1 MKKFYTDFKGPVA
14 AILFFIILGG
24 IYSLV
29 NIQTGLFPDITFP
42 KIKIIAE
49 NGQQPVNKMMVTITV
64 PLENAIK
71 KVQNLHM
78 VRSIT
83 SRGSCEISA
92 FLDWNTDIDL
102 GKQRIEA
109 EINSIRQ
116 DLPPDINITI
126 QKMNPSI
133 LPVMGYS
140 LEGEGKSQIELRLI
154 AEYTIKP
161 FLSRIPG
168 IAEIA
173 IIGGKTKEYRVI
185 LDPLKMSNLGIT
197 PQSVSTVLSQS
208 NFIKSNGYINDYNR
222 LYLSITN
229 TAVNNKEE
237 LGKYYLKKH
246 SSACHSA

>member
-14 AILFFIILGG
+14 AILFFIIVGG
-24 IYSLV
+24 FYSLT

-116 DLPPDINITI
+116 DLPPDISITI

-140 LEGEGKSQIELRLI
+140 LEGEGKNQIELRLI

-208 NFIKSNGYINDYNR
+208 NFIKSNGYIN
-222 LYLSITN
+222 LSLIHISEPTRR
-229 TAVNNKEE
+229 TPISYAVFC
-237 LGKYYLKKH
+237 LKK
-246 SSACHSA
+246 

>member
-24 IYSLV
+24 IYSLT

-116 DLPPDINITI
+116 DLPSDINITI

-140 LEGEGKSQIELRLI
+140 LEGEEKSPIELRSI

-173 IIGGKTKEYRVI
+173 IIGGKTKEFRVI

-197 PQSVSTVLSQS
+197 PSVCCSR
-208 NFIKSNGYINDYNR
+208 FITEQFY
-222 LYLSITN
+222 
-229 TAVNNKEE
+229 
-237 LGKYYLKKH
+237 
-246 SSACHSA
+246 